1 MCPAVP
7 TMMDFIGFEYM
18 RQKHHC
24 RFSSRHVCSVF
35 RLCVSPVCYPSVFPL
50 CVPLCSLWSE
60 LLNLKYRHNP
70 SSNRR
75 VRRLRGMCREDQ
87 AFVFL
92 RVLSI
97 KALRSLRLKAL
108 DFEVSPESIL

>member
-35 RLCVSPVCYPSVFPL
+35 RLCVWPL
-50 CVPLCSLWSE
+50 CFACVLPLCFSPLCTS
-60 LLNLKYRHNP
+60 
-70 SSNRR
+70 
-75 VRRLRGMCREDQ
+75 
-87 AFVFL
+87 
-92 RVLSI
+92 VLSVVR
-97 KALRSLRLKAL
+97 ALE
-108 DFEVSPESIL
+108 FEVSALSTLRKPRRSRICFSPRSLLKLCGLCG